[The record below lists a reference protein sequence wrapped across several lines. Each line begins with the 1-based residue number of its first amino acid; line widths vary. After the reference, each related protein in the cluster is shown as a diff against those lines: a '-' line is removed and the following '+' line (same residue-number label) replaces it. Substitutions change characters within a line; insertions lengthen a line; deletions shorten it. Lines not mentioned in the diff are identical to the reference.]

1 MQLMLTWVQR
11 SKKGTKEGNQGGLD
25 HGSRGKERDL
35 ESSQTRSYETRS
47 WKMTANSLLNTAV

>member
-1 MQLMLTWVQR
+1 MHLMLTWVQR

-47 WKMTANSLLNTAV
+47 WKMTGK